1 MVQGIERVR
10 AHLQIQPLVQFGAL
24 REREIEIREPWT
36 CDRVASQVAERDTS
50 RCLVV
55 KYARVFDMLVHR
67 PISSL

>member
-1 MVQGIERVR
+1 MVQGVESVR
-10 AHLQIQPLVQFGAL
+10 AHLQIQSLVQFGAL
-24 REREIEIREPWT
+24 REREIEIRKSRPR
-36 CDRVASQVAERDTS
+36 DRVASQVAERDTS